1 MYDTN
6 VMAQSLTVGD
16 VMTRDP
22 VSLSPE
28 DTLAAAMETMRKHAI
43 RRVPVVAAGRLVG
56 LLAQGDLNR
65 AQPSVLDSTPED
77 FQRVMEG
84 TPVSRIMIST
94 PVTVGPDTPLL
105 EAVQTLHTTK
115 YGALPVVD
123 SDRVVGIL
131 TDSDL
136 IRTLAELLADKAPGG
151 GAR

>member
-1 MYDTN
+1 
-6 VMAQSLTVGD
+6 MAQSLTVGD

-28 DTLAAAMETMRKHAI
+28 DTLAGAMETMRKYAI

-84 TPVSRIMIST
+84 TPVSRIMISS
-94 PVTVGPDTPLL
+94 PVTVRAATPLL
-105 EAVQTLHTTK
+105 EAARTLHTTK

-123 SDRVVGIL
+123 ADRVVGIL
-131 TDSDL
+131 TDTDL
-136 IRTLAELLADKAPGG
+136 IRTLAELLADKVLGG
-151 GAR
+151 GER

>member
-1 MYDTN
+1 
-6 VMAQSLTVGD
+6 MAKPLTVGD

-22 VSLSPE
+22 VGLSPE
-28 DTLAAAMETMRKHAI
+28 DTLAGALETMRRHAI

-65 AQPSVLDSTPED
+65 AQPSVLDSTPEE
-77 FQRVMEG
+77 FQRVMEA

-94 PVTVGPDTPLL
+94 PLTVHADTPLI

-115 YGALPVVD
+115 YGALPVVGA
-123 SDRVVGIL
+123 DRVVGIL

-136 IRTLAELLADKAPGG
+136 IRTLAQLLADADPGG
-151 GAR
+151 GR